1 MSKNS
6 GVLTLTLHRLKSA
19 LQHCRFQDHSAKMK
33 IIRLRSSRICFLS
46 WSARERKRLGPPFTA
61 QEVEEVSTATDE
73 PLNLESVINLKMP
86 SQNGVRNVARLLT
99 HCSPQ
104 NHVNFLVKM
113 FDSNDLDYAGGELG
127 SIQDATK
134 GHVSFLSTK
143 LSSMVMKTDDEFE
156 AGASLRSTG
165 WLVEPCGCS
174 HERGYP
180 IGSIC

>member
-1 MSKNS
+1 
-6 GVLTLTLHRLKSA
+6 
-19 LQHCRFQDHSAKMK
+19 MK
-33 IIRLRSSRICFLS
+33 IISIRSSRVCHPHLNVHRSIL
-46 WSARERKRLGPPFTA
+46 AGPPLTA
-61 QEVEEVSTATDE
+61 QEVEEVNTVTDE

-86 SQNGVRNVARLLT
+86 SQNGARNVARLLT

-143 LSSMVMKTDDEFE
+143 LTSMAMKTDDEFE
-156 AGASLRSTG
+156 AGVSLCSTG
-165 WLVEPCGCS
+165 WLVDPCECS

-180 IGSIC
+180 IGSIS